1 MYKMYDYVKVCSMS
15 GPLDSSK
22 CIIMYIAS
30 HKIFIYNSLKY
41 FS

>member
-15 GPLDSSK
+15 GPLD
-22 CIIMYIAS
+22 MYIAS